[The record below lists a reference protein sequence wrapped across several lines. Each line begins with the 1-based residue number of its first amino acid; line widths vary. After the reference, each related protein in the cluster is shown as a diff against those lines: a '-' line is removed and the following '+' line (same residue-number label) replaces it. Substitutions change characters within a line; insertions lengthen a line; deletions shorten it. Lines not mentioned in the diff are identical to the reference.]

1 MWRGLVYSYFMKMTI
16 SRYQFKTD
24 CDNFKSSYGS
34 SKITIQ
40 NVHIKLIQKKKRNDE
55 KPINTHTHANWQ
67 NKRHQGKKYKEIK
80 NEYKTIIK

>member
-1 MWRGLVYSYFMKMTI
+1 MKMTI

-55 KPINTHTHANWQ
+55 KPINTHTH
-67 NKRHQGKKYKEIK
+67 KLTK
-80 NEYKTIIK
+80 